1 MEGSIGDCGECKE
14 PLQVAAI
21 ISPHPPRWERWP
33 AWLRHLN
40 FQRKQELSFSE
51 EKGLY
56 VILVCGP
63 MTHTVTATIPHAG
76 YHPKE
81 MAVKINMP
89 ERM

>member
-1 MEGSIGDCGECKE
+1 MEGNKENDGEGKE

-21 ISPHPPRWERWP
+21 IAPHPPRWECWP
-33 AWLRHLN
+33 VWLRHLN
-40 FQRKQELSFSE
+40 FQRKQESGFSQE
-51 EKGLY
+51 TGLD

-89 ERM
+89 GRM